1 MKKTILFIG
10 LFVILGLTACGAN
23 KEKTLED
30 IIVGNWKIEEYEDDE
45 FVFSENGK
53 LSANGMDLGFYSVS
67 ENTLEINYTTDGSK
81 VTELA
86 KVYGEDEFAIMY
98 VKEKYA
104 EGDEINQRSYDENH
118 LRFIRKS

>member
-10 LFVILGLTACGAN
+10 LFMILGLTACGAN

-30 IIVGNWKIEEYEDDE
+30 IIAGNWKIEEYEDDE
-45 FVFSENGK
+45 FVFSEDGK

-86 KVYGEDEFAIMY
+86 KVYGEDEFAIIY
-98 VKEKYA
+98 VNEKSA

>member
-86 KVYGEDEFAIMY
+86 KVYGEDEFAIIY
-98 VKEKYA
+98 VKEKSA

>member
-23 KEKTLED
+23 KEKTLDD

-86 KVYGEDEFAIMY
+86 KVYGEDEFAIIY
-98 VKEKYA
+98 VKEKSA

>member
-81 VTELA
+81 VTELT
-86 KVYGEDEFAIMY
+86 KVYGEDEFAIIY
-98 VKEKYA
+98 VKEKSA

>member
-45 FVFSENGK
+45 FVFREDGK

-86 KVYGEDEFAIMY
+86 KVYGEDEFAIIY
-98 VKEKYA
+98 VKEKSA